1 VNFAQF
7 CAANGL
13 IIRGGIRPTQG
24 KQTIRAPTRCA
35 PSEQKG
41 WYRYSGTPDLD
52 GKLRGVCGIWHGIDN
67 GAQQWVQDECDD
79 IKPLSKADFEAIAA
93 RAKQAADLE
102 RQKHQDA
109 ARRAVALLARSEP
122 RSHAYLAR
130 KGFPE
135 LLAPCVADGA
145 MLLVTM
151 WKAGRVVNLQ
161 RINEAGEKRFLAG
174 GECSGTAHVIGS
186 QGVAVLCEGFATSLS
201 VAAAIKASKMRA
213 HTVCCFSADNLVKVA
228 ATYKDARVV
237 ADNDNLK
244 TGTGEKAAKLTA
256 FPYFMPPIDG
266 QDFNDFARSAGLFA
280 ASQRIRELLLTK

>member
-1 VNFAQF
+1 VTKRCKTTCNTQKE
-7 CAANGL
+7 NG
-13 IIRGGIRPTQG
+13 
-24 KQTIRAPTRCA
+24 
-35 PSEQKG
+35 
-41 WYRYSGTPDLD
+41 WWRYD
-52 GKLRGVCGIWHGIDN
+52 GLGGVCGIWGSLD
-67 GAQQWVQDECDD
+67 AQQYRPGAEA
-79 IKPLSKADFEAIAA
+79 KPLSKADFEAIAA
-93 RAKQAADLE
+93 RAKVAADLE

-135 LLAPCVADGA
+135 LLAPCAADGA

-161 RINEAGEKRFLAG
+161 RINEAGEKRFLHG
-174 GECSGTAHVIGS
+174 GEVSGTAHTIGS
-186 QGVAVLCEGFATSLS
+186 AGTPILCEGFATALS
-201 VAAAIKASKMRA
+201 VAAAIKASKLRA

-244 TGTGEKAAKLTA
+244 TGTGAKAAKLTG
-256 FPYFMPPIDG
+256 FPYFLPPKDG
-266 QDFNDFARSAGLFA
+266 DDFNDFARSAGLFA
-280 ASQRIRELLLTK
+280 ASQRIRELLLML